1 MLETVIFLLGSIGF
15 IILSRQSLINP
26 SSHGF
31 PRFIAF
37 EGILGLVV
45 LNAHLWFS
53 QPFSISQ
60 MISWTLL
67 LISAFLAINAFWVLR
82 KYGKADHS
90 IRDDSRTEF
99 EKTTRLVTNG
109 PYQFIRHPLYA
120 SLLGLAWGIFLN
132 HISPLSGAL
141 VVLVSLTLFLTA
153 IYEERENLRSFGEE
167 YASYMRHTRRFI
179 PFLF

>member
-45 LNAHLWFS
+45 LNASVWLL
-53 QPFSISQ
+53 QPFSLAQI
-60 MISWTLL
+60 ISWILL
-67 LISAFLAINAFWVLR
+67 LASAYLAMHAFWAFR
-82 KYGKADHS
+82 KYGKPDRF
-90 IRDDSRTEF
+90 IQDGSRLAF
-99 EKTTRLVTNG
+99 EKTTSLVMQG
-109 PYQFIRHPLYA
+109 PYRFIRHPMYA
-120 SLLGLAWGIFLN
+120 SLLGLAWGVFLKK
-132 HISPLSGAL
+132 ISPLSGAL
-141 VVLVSLTLFLTA
+141 VALVSLTLFLTA
-153 IYEERENLRSFGEE
+153 IYEESENLRSFGEE
-167 YASYMRHTRRFI
+167 YAEYIQHTKRFI